1 MHAFK
6 AKVHR
11 RPSPGLFLLA
21 ALALFVLA
29 GGAQARGLHHRRS
42 PVLQISGTPAATAVV
57 GQLYAFTPTTSA
69 PRWRRLT
76 FTISGKPSWASFD
89 TASGTLTG
97 TPTSSD
103 VGTSANIVVSV
114 HDRVSTASLAP
125 FAITVSGGST
135 TTSSPPPNTPPTI
148 SGAPASSVTAGAA
161 YTFTPTAADTDGD
174 PLSFSIQNQPAWA
187 SFSPATGTLSGTP
200 TAANVGSYSNIVIS
214 VSDGVTSASLA
225 PFSVAVSSPSG
236 SATVTW
242 TAPTTYTDGTA
253 LTDLAGYHV
262 YYGTSPSSLTQVIDV
277 ANAGATSDT
286 ISNLA
291 SATWYFAVTAYTT
304 SGLESALSSVVS
316 KAVQ

>member
-1 MHAFK
+1 MRTF
-6 AKVHR
+6 KVHR
-11 RPSPGLFLLA
+11 RSSPGPFLLA
-21 ALALFVLA
+21 ILAFLVLA
-29 GGAQARGLHHRRS
+29 GGAQARGFNHWRRAA
-42 PVLQISGTPAATAVV
+42 LQISGSPASTAAV
-57 GQLYAFTPTTSA
+57 GQSYSFTPTASG
-69 PRWRRLT
+69 PLRRELT
-76 FTISGKPSWASFD
+76 FTISGRPSWASFD
-89 TASGTLTG
+89 ATTGTLSG

-103 VGTSANIVVSV
+103 VGTSANIVISV
-114 HDRVSTASLAP
+114 RDRLSTASLTP

-148 SGAPASSVTAGAA
+148 SGAPATSATAGAA
-161 YTFTPTAADTDGD
+161 YRFTPTAADTDGD

-187 SFSPATGTLSGTP
+187 SFSPATGTLSGKP
-200 TAANVGSYSNIVIS
+200 TAANFGSYSNIVIS

-225 PFSVAVSSPSG
+225 PFSIAVSSPSG
-236 SATVTW
+236 SATVSW

-262 YYGTSPSSLTQVIDV
+262 YYGTSPSSLTQEIDV
-277 ANAGATSDT
+277 ANAGATRDT

-291 SATWYFAVTAYTT
+291 STTWYFAVTAYTT